1 MELFKLFGRVLVET
15 SDAEKSL
22 DRTDAKSKSLTNNL
36 GSYMASAAKW
46 ASAIGTAV
54 VAAATAVYNIASDV
68 AKKGDEIDKESQKIG
83 LSAQAY
89 QEWAY
94 ILEHNGTSI
103 SSVGQAIVNLS
114 KNVGNASEDTLE
126 ALERIGIGTNEAL
139 TMTPE
144 ELWEAVITNLQNMD
158 AGTERT
164 AISTRL
170 FGRQAKELEPLLNSG
185 AEATKELKDKVNELG
200 GVMSDT
206 LVSKS
211 AEYEDAVTDL
221 KTAWQGFKNDLAEN
235 TIPGMINVVNG
246 FTAMLTGDFIPG
258 LELAGSGIA
267 SFFQG
272 TLETLYSYTESV
284 WEAMAQTIEKAQYS
298 LGGLFGLSKE
308 EVDAG
313 IDAYYNEEFQLPS
326 GEWVTQDLLDDRFR
340 HANGLLFVPRDN
352 YPANLHYGERVLTR
366 QEAEEYN
373 SGRSSGGGFN
383 QTVNISTVTTSP
395 AQTAAAVRAA
405 FETARWNV

>member
-22 DRTDAKSKSLTNNL
+22 DKTDAKSQSLTKSL
-36 GSYMASAAKW
+36 GSYMQSAAKW
-46 ASAIGTAV
+46 AAGIGTAV

-68 AKKGDEIDKESQKIG
+68 AQKGDEIDKQSQKIG

-94 ILEHNGTSI
+94 ILEHNGTSLE
-103 SSVGQAIVNLS
+103 SVGASIVKLS
-114 KNVGNASEDTLE
+114 TNVGNASEDTLA

-144 ELWEAVITNLQNMD
+144 ELWEAVIGHLQEM
-158 AGTERT
+158 GPGMERT
-164 AISTRL
+164 AIATKL
-170 FGRQAKELEPLLNSG
+170 FGEQAKELEPLLNFG
-185 AEATKELKDKVNELG
+185 ADATKELKDKVHELG
-200 GVMSDT
+200 GVMSDD
-206 LVSKS
+206 LVKKS

-235 TIPGMINVVNG
+235 TIPGMTNVVNG

-272 TLETLYSYTESV
+272 CLETLYSYTESV
-284 WEAMAQTIEKAQYS
+284 WQAMSEKIQEAQYA
-298 LGGLFGLSKE
+298 LGGLFGMSRE

-313 IDAYYNEEFQLPS
+313 VDAYYNEEIQLPS
-326 GEWVTQDLLDDRFR
+326 GEWITPSELDDRFR

-373 SGRSSGGGFN
+373 SGKGSGGGFN

-405 FETARWNV
+405 FETARWSV